1 MDVRFEQT
9 GERRY
14 GVFVDR
20 TAYPSVE
27 MNPAPSYDE
36 DLPHDFV
43 HFVVEEELGLSRGVF
58 GQLAAGGDAGTF
70 RITQEGS
77 GGRELSRARRKQ
89 QERGKRLAEEGSG
102 EAEFSERAATICHYE
117 WFKRFPTR
125 ERLAEVRR
133 LEAFVQKVRAAC
145 TERELESLSEP
156 VVDRTS
162 RRLEELSE
170 RWSKVGVGQSI
181 TLQWS
186 PNGTASERRSA

>member
-1 MDVRFEQT
+1 MDVRFERT

-20 TAYPSVE
+20 TTYPPVE

-43 HFVVEEELGLSRGVF
+43 HFVVEEELGLTRGVF

-70 RITQEGS
+70 RIADDGS

-89 QERGKRLAEEGSG
+89 QDRGRRLSEEGSS

-117 WFKRFPTR
+117 WFKSFPTR
-125 ERLAEVRR
+125 ERLAEVGR
-133 LEAFVQKVRAAC
+133 LEDFVQKVRAEC
-145 TERELESLSEP
+145 SERELESLSAP
-156 VVDRTS
+156 VVERIC
-162 RRLEELSE
+162 RRLEGLSE
-170 RWSKVGVGQSI
+170 RWSKVEVGQSI

-186 PNGTASERRSA
+186 PDGTASERRSA